1 MAGRRLASGEAN
13 CFLEVTCFLMGGE
26 RSGPGFRERRN
37 AQLPCSLEF
46 VPPLRAAGWTS
57 PTLHPSPARLGAGR
71 GPCERLRSSAR
82 PKCPAPRAAAGPAAG
97 DSGLRAWRAGPSG
110 RGTAPRLRGARIRS
124 GERGAGG
131 ALGARPPCAPPR
143 AGRALPRGRPRRAAG
158 LPAPGALGLHRSQRP
173 SGRSRNGPLE
183 PASELRPLFVQ
194 P

>member
-1 MAGRRLASGEAN
+1 MASGEAN

-37 AQLPCSLEF
+37 AQLPCSLKF

-124 GERGAGG
+124 GERGAGSGRGTRG
-131 ALGARPPCAPPR
+131 APALRPTSRGASTSSWAS
-143 AGRALPRGRPRRAAG
+143 APRRRASCSG
-158 LPAPGALGLHRSQRP
+158 CPRSTPQPAPQ
-173 SGRSRNGPLE
+173 GPEQEWALE